1 MPSQFDKRQARVQ
14 EELVAKREKIRSKTE
29 EPEKE
34 RYTQSGFDIFS
45 SDGGKTY
52 QVAEIAY
59 NPETGEAK
67 LVNTFDISRL
77 IALQYTNQKNALNSL
92 KTRKKQT
99 KENLNK

>member
-1 MPSQFDKRQARVQ
+1 MATQYEKRKKVR
-14 EELVAKREKIRSKTE
+14 EELEAKLADQT
-29 EPEKE
+29 PEIKE
-34 RYTQSGFDIFS
+34 TKEVVRFTQSAFDIFS
-45 SDGGKTY
+45 PDGGKTY

-67 LVNTFDISRL
+67 ITNTFDISRL

-99 KENLNK
+99 TENK